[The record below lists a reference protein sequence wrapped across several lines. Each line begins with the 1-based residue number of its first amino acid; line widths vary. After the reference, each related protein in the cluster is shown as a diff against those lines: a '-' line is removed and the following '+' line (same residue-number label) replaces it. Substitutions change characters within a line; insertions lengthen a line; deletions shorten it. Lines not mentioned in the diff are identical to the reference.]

1 MPSNTVLKKQ
11 YQEFFNKLAW
21 TLLDLNQRQF
31 ILAWRLWQQQ
41 RLEKKAGHTRATA
54 LVQRMP

>member
-1 MPSNTVLKKQ
+1 MTGDTLLKKQ
-11 YQEFFNKLAW
+11 YQDFFNKLAW

-41 RLEKKAGHTRATA
+41 RLEKKVGHTRATA
-54 LVQRMP
+54 LVQRMR